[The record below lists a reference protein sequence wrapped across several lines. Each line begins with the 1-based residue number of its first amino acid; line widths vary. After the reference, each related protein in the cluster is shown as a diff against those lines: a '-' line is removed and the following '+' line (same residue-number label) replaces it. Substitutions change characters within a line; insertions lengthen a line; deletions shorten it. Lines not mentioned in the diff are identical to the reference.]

1 MAATFTPIAS
11 ITLGTASNSV
21 TFSSIPQTYTDL
33 VLVVQVLS
41 NSTNDDLY
49 LRFDGDSSAVYS
61 HTVLRGNGSSA
72 TSTRGSGLSRAR
84 FSDNASPT
92 TTTSTISVINIFSY
106 SNANVFKTMLA
117 RTNNASA
124 GTELFADLWR
134 STSAVDSIEV
144 FPASGNM
151 ASGSTFNLYGILAGS

>member
-1 MAATFTPIAS
+1 MPKTYEPIAS
-11 ITLGTASNSV
+11 TTLGTASNSV
-21 TFSSIPQTYTDL
+21 TFSAIPQTYTDL
-33 VLVVQVLS
+33 VLIVQVLS
-41 NSTNDDLY
+41 NSINDDLY

-61 HTVLRGNGSSA
+61 HTVLRGNGTGSA

-117 RTNNASA
+117 RTNNAST

-151 ASGSTFNLYGILAGS
+151 ASGSTFVLYGIKAA